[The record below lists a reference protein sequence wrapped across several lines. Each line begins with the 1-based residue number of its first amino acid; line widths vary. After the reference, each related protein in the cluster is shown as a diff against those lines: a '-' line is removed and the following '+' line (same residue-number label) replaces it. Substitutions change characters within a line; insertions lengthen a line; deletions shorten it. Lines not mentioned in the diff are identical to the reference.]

1 MPATIPPPAVCRSVC
16 SDVLFSCNSE
26 TLRWAA
32 STGRFYFH
40 KDTACATQPIR
51 EKLAAVKEFPNF
63 KFFNA
68 NAATLLFSLQL
79 GAAGFSGTFVV

>member
-1 MPATIPPPAVCRSVC
+1 M
-16 SDVLFSCNSE
+16 SE
-26 TLRWAA
+26 LSRRHLDTLRWAA

-51 EKLAAVKEFPNF
+51 EKLAAVKDFPNF

-79 GAAGFSGTFVV
+79 GAAGFSGA